1 MSTVS
6 TALRADA
13 RVIGLVGLAHGI
25 SHFYQLVIPS
35 LFPWIKAEFGL
46 SYAQLG
52 LITTVFYAVSGV
64 FQALAGFAVDRFG
77 TQRMLLCGLLLLAAG
92 AGVAA
97 VAPGYEVLLLAAAL
111 IGLGNS
117 VFHPADFAVLNS
129 RVAPARL
136 GHAFSVHGLTG
147 NLGYAAAPP
156 LMFAIATAA
165 GWQVALACASVAGLV
180 MALLVWAMPTVFAA
194 GTHLSGSAPGA
205 SAGGKAGAGKAGV
218 SADKAATAGAA
229 GASAPRLAWL
239 NGAVLGFFAFFV
251 CLTAVATGIQ
261 NFTPQVMG
269 KLYGAAVGTAASAL
283 TLYLLAAAG
292 GMVVGG
298 FVATRVARQE
308 TVAAGSLV
316 GAAALLAFAA
326 TGLPPLWAAVAV
338 LGGVGFLMG
347 VVGPLRDMLIRRVA
361 SSGTMGR
368 VYGVVYSGIDVGGA
382 MGPVLLGVFL
392 DRGQPGVAWAILAL
406 SLVAGAAISVRV
418 GGRVRARAAAA

>member
-1 MSTVS
+1 MSTAS

-13 RVIGLVGLAHGI
+13 RVIGLVGLAHGV

-35 LFPWIKAEFGL
+35 LFPWIKVAFGL

-52 LITTVFYAVSGV
+52 LITTVFYVVSGV
-64 FQALAGFAVDRFG
+64 FQAAAGFAVDRFG

-165 GWQVALACASVAGLV
+165 GWQVALACAAVAGIV
-180 MALLVWAMPTVFAA
+180 MALLVWAMPAVFEA
-194 GTHLSGSAPGA
+194 GQHLSGGTPAPA
-205 SAGGKAGAGKAGV
+205 SAKGAAAGAGP
-218 SADKAATAGAA
+218 
-229 GASAPRLAWL
+229 APRLAWL

-269 KLYGAAVGTAASAL
+269 KLYGAAMGTAASAL

-308 TVAAGSLV
+308 SVAAASLV
-316 GAAALLAFAA
+316 GAAALLALAA

-382 MGPVLLGVFL
+382 IGPALIGVFL

-406 SLVAGAAISVRV
+406 SLVAGAIISVRV
-418 GGRVRARAAAA
+418 GGRMRARTAAA

>member
-1 MSTVS
+1 MSTAS

-13 RVIGLVGLAHGI
+13 RVIGLVGLAHGV

-35 LFPWIKAEFGL
+35 LFPWIKVAFGL

-52 LITTVFYAVSGV
+52 LITTVFYVVSGV
-64 FQALAGFAVDRFG
+64 FQAAAGFAVDRFG

-156 LMFAIATAA
+156 LMFAIAAAA
-165 GWQVALACASVAGLV
+165 GWQVALACAAVAGVV
-180 MALLVWAMPTVFAA
+180 MAMLVWAMPAVFAA
-194 GTHLSGSAPGA
+194 GQHLSGGAPGA
-205 SAGGKAGAGKAGV
+205 TTESKGA
-218 SADKAATAGAA
+218 AAAAGAA
-229 GASAPRLAWL
+229 ARLAWL

-269 KLYGAAVGTAASAL
+269 KLYGASMATAASAL

-292 GMVVGG
+292 GMVLGG

-308 TVAAGSLV
+308 SVAAGSLV
-316 GAAALLAFAA
+316 GAAALLTLAA

-382 MGPVLLGVFL
+382 MGPALIGVFL

-406 SLVAGAAISVRV
+406 SLVAGAIISVRV
-418 GGRVRARAAAA
+418 GGRMRTRAAAA